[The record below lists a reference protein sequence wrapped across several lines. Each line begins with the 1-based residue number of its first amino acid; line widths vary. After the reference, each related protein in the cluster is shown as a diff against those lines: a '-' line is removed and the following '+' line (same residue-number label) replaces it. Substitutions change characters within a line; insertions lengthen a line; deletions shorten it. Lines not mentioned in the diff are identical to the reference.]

1 MIGTLGR
8 KIIFEV
14 SDNRVLTFESMS
26 REVSGRWTEH
36 EVLGV
41 KPKAEFLGP
50 GLQTISLTI
59 HLSAALGVKP
69 RRILDMVERMVER
82 GSAEYLVIGGRL
94 VGRRPFRV
102 TGSSEPGTRFTA
114 AENGQGYPDHFTGG
128 IRMNEN
134 DLFNF
139 QLEYTFTADWL
150 AELDRQLALLLSTR
164 EGTMPL
170 DRAFGLNMDF
180 VDMPPEAAKSLYTAE
195 VTEKVSKFIPEVR
208 VQEVTWTGGNTGK
221 LFPKVV
227 ITSA

>member
-1 MIGTLGR
+1 
-8 KIIFEV
+8 
-14 SDNRVLTFESMS
+14 
-26 REVSGRWTEH
+26 
-36 EVLGV
+36 
-41 KPKAEFLGP
+41 
-50 GLQTISLTI
+50 
-59 HLSAALGVKP
+59 
-69 RRILDMVERMVER
+69 
-82 GSAEYLVIGGRL
+82 
-94 VGRRPFRV
+94 
-102 TGSSEPGTRFTA
+102 
-114 AENGQGYPDHFTGG
+114 
-128 IRMNEN
+128 MNEN

-150 AELDRQLALLLSTR
+150 AELDRQLALLL
-164 EGTMPL
+164 PL

>member
-1 MIGTLGR
+1 MGAFD
-8 KIIFEV
+8 KIVAAV
-14 SDNRVLTFESMS
+14 S
-26 REVSGRWTEH
+26 
-36 EVLGV
+36 
-41 KPKAEFLGP
+41 
-50 GLQTISLTI
+50 
-59 HLSAALGVKP
+59 P
-69 RRILDMVERMVER
+69 RRACEREAWRQQLEILR
-82 GSAEYLVIGGRL
+82 GYD
-94 VGRRPFRV
+94 
-102 TGSSEPGTRFTA
+102 A
-114 AENGQGYPDHFTGG
+114 AGYPDHFAGG